1 MLREAAATW
10 EARPST
16 PARARALVERVVE
29 DAGHAQLVATAV
41 RLTSELVTN
50 AVEHAGG
57 LVSVRARCD
66 DHVLHVE
73 VGDADS
79 KVPERVALVD
89 DSIGGRGM
97 HLVDALA
104 TRWSTRSVDGGK
116 VVWFELAVC

>member
-16 PARARALVERVVE
+16 PARARALVERVLQG
-29 DAGHAQLVATAV
+29 AGQAQLVATAV
-41 RLTSELVTN
+41 LLTSELVTN

-57 LVSVRARCD
+57 LVSLHAQCD
-66 DHVLHVE
+66 DRMLRVE

-79 KVPERVALVD
+79 KMPLRLAAVEG
-89 DSIGGRGM
+89 SNGGRGM

-104 TRWSTRSVDGGK
+104 TRWSTRAVDGGK
-116 VVWFELAVC
+116 VVWFELAVH